1 MLTNAS
7 VATMI
12 AVRDLDQA
20 RQFYEE
26 KLGLTAAQVI
36 GDLILYHCGAGTSF
50 AIYTSGYAGSAQNTV
65 MAWRTADLDAT
76 VADLRSRGVVFE
88 EYDMPGL
95 KTVNG
100 IAELGGIG
108 RGAWFKDPDGNIMA
122 LDDSASR

>member
-1 MLTNAS
+1 MLMNAS

-12 AVRDLDQA
+12 AVRDLDKA
-20 RQFYEE
+20 RQFYEG
-26 KLGLTAAQVI
+26 KLGLTPAQEM
-36 GDLILYHCGAGTSF
+36 GDLIVYHCGGGTSF
-50 AIYTSGYAGSAQNTV
+50 AIYTTSYAGSAQNTV
-65 MAWRTADLDAT
+65 MAWRVADLDAT

-100 IAELGGIG
+100 IAELEGVG

-122 LDDSASR
+122 IDDSASR